1 MVLRATRTSRQQAL
15 LEGELEAAREVQQ
28 VILPEQVESVPGFTV
43 ESIYQPAQEVGGD
56 FFQIIPD
63 KTDGSLLIVAGDVA
77 GKGLQAGMLVAL
89 MVGTIR
95 TAADSGT
102 DPEKVLHALNKR
114 MLGRGHSQA
123 TCLALRIARD
133 GFVTLAN
140 AGHLPPYLNGEPVD
154 MEGTLPLGVIEDTE
168 FSVTR
173 FNLKDGDKLLF
184 MSDGIVEAT
193 DARGHLFGFDRVLEL
208 VRSAA
213 SPADLA
219 GAAQSFGQRDDIS
232 VISVT
237 RTAVLEPAA

>member
-1 MVLRATRTSRQQAL
+1 
-15 LEGELEAAREVQQ
+15 
-28 VILPEQVESVPGFTV
+28 
-43 ESIYQPAQEVGGD
+43 
-56 FFQIIPD
+56 
-63 KTDGSLLIVAGDVA
+63 
-77 GKGLQAGMLVAL
+77 MLVAL

-102 DPEKVLHALNKR
+102 DPESVLHALNKR

-133 GFVTLAN
+133 GAVLLAN
-140 AGHLPPYLNGEPVD
+140 AGHLPPYLNSEPVA
-154 MEGTLPLGVIEDTE
+154 MEGALPLGVIEDAE
-168 FSVTR
+168 FSLTR
-173 FNLKDGDKLLF
+173 FKLKDGDKLLF
-184 MSDGIVEAT
+184 MSDGIAEAT
-193 DARGHLFGFDRVLEL
+193 DAHGHLFGFDRVLEL

-237 RTAVLEPAA
+237 RTAVLESAA